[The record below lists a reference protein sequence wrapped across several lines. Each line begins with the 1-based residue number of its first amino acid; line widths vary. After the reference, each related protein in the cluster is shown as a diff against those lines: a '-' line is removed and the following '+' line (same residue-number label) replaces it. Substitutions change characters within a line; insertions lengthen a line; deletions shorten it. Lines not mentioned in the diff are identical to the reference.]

1 MENFVNGNYAPSQD
15 EWSFID
21 IAAGAVYKQQE
32 SAAFM
37 RALLERSLAGT
48 CGAKNP
54 VGMEPLVLLSVPV
67 IAWDRVVF
75 EKREFSHISV
85 TDVVQGK

>member
-1 MENFVNGNYAPSQD
+1 
-15 EWSFID
+15 
-21 IAAGAVYKQQE
+21 
-32 SAAFM
+32 M